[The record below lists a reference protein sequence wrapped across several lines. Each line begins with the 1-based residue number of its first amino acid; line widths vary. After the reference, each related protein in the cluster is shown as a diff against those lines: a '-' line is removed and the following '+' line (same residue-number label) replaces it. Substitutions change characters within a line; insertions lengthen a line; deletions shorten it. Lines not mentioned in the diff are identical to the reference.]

1 MSTSPQGPN
10 QGGSQ
15 QPSGR
20 AGAMTQA
27 MQAVNVAPPGG
38 PKVLRIGLIQN
49 GKIVEERIIRR
60 RETVSV
66 GTAEKNHFIVSAEG
80 LASRFDLFQ
89 LVGDD
94 YILNFTDDMS
104 GRVGLAGGVHDLGTL
119 RTSGGARNAGKYWQ
133 VKLTDNSRGKVVIG
147 TTTLLF
153 QFVVAPPVTPKP
165 QLPASARGGFVKS
178 IDWLFTTFVALSFML
193 FFGFIIWLEEADWEI
208 ATGVAQLPE
217 GLARLIFDEPPIPEP
232 ETEGEAVVE
241 EGETEAE
248 TETETERPRTASNNS
263 SSGGQSASQDNSAGE
278 SAADRSA
285 RLREEA
291 RAQAM
296 ALALG
301 GVGGADGAFAN
312 ALAGGAPTGDAAD
325 VIAQA
330 NGVGVASGATG
341 GLRTRDG
348 GGRGAGDGTGIG
360 GLAQSGD
367 GGMSTGEGGP
377 VQERVVGRMRM
388 SGGGDVGGSGEFD
401 SRIVASRIRAQSSAI
416 KRCYE
421 RELQRNPTLR
431 GAVRVEFTIQTSGAV
446 SGTTATENTV
456 SPAVGSCVVGII
468 GRLRFSPGPTGGS
481 VRYRFPFVFEPGG

>member
-10 QGGSQ
+10 QGGNPQSG
-15 QPSGR
+15 GR

-27 MQAVNVAPPGG
+27 MQAVNVPSAG

-66 GTAEKNHFIVSAEG
+66 GTAEKNHFIISAEG

-94 YILNFTDDMS
+94 YILNFTDDMT
-104 GRVGLAGGVHDLGTL
+104 GRVGLAGGVHELSVL

-147 TTTLLF
+147 ATTLLF

-208 ATGVAQLPE
+208 AQGVAQLPE
-217 GLARLIFDEPPIPEP
+217 GLARMIFEEPPIPEP
-232 ETEGEAVVE
+232 VTEGEVVVE
-241 EGETEAE
+241 EGDTPAEETPAE
-248 TETETERPRTASNNS
+248 TPRQASNSN
-263 SSGGQSASQDNSAGE
+263 SSGGRSASNDNSSAGGE
-278 SAADRSA
+278 SSADRNA

-301 GVGGADGAFAN
+301 GVGGADGSFAN
-312 ALAGGAPTGDAAD
+312 LMAGGAPTGDAAD

-330 NGVGVASGATG
+330 NGVGVATGEAG
-341 GLRTRDG
+341 GLRERGG
-348 GGRGAGDGTGIG
+348 GGRGAGGGEGIG
-360 GLAQSGD
+360 GLAQTGG
-367 GGMSTGEGGP
+367 GGMATGEGGP

-401 SRIVASRIRAQSSAI
+401 SRIVASRIRGQASAI

-421 RELQRNPTLR
+421 RELARNPTLR
-431 GAVRVEFTIQTSGAV
+431 GTVRVEFTIQTSGAV
-446 SGTTATENTV
+446 SGATATENSV
-456 SPAVGSCVVGII
+456 SPAVGSCVTGVI

>member
-1 MSTSPQGPN
+1 MTTSPQGPN

-104 GRVGLAGGVHDLGTL
+104 GRVGLAGGVHDLSVL

-208 ATGVAQLPE
+208 AQGVAQLPE

-232 ETEGEAVVE
+232 ETDTAVVE
-241 EGETEAE
+241 EGDTEAE
-248 TETETERPRTASNNS
+248 AEAEAERPRNTSSSS
-263 SSGGQSASQDNSAGE
+263 SSGGRSASNDNSEPSE
-278 SAADRSA
+278 SAAERNA

-330 NGVGVASGATG
+330 NGVGVASGTAG
-341 GLRTRDG
+341 GLRSRDG

-360 GLAQSGD
+360 GLAQTGD
-367 GGMSTGEGGP
+367 GGMATGEGGP
-377 VQERVVGRMRM
+377 VTERVVGRMRI

-421 RELQRNPTLR
+421 RELARNPTLR

-446 SGTTATENTV
+446 SGTAATENTV
-456 SPAVGSCVVGII
+456 SPAVGSCVVGVI